1 MAEQLLLSVGIDIGT
16 ASPQTG
22 APVWGT
28 PEAFHILGGS
38 EFRLREISASLRFHG
53 LAPAPLC
60 GAPVVEVPK

>member
-1 MAEQLLLSVGIDIGT
+1 MAETLLSVGIDIGV
-16 ASPQTG
+16 SPDRH
-22 APVWGT
+22 ACPGT
-28 PEAFHILGGS
+28 PEEFHILGGS